1 MQTTQDDVDAACEA
15 LLADGTTPTQRKL
28 HARIGGSFTDLGP
41 MLRIWKEEHAAA
53 EADPVPE
60 ALVQA
65 LIQLGPRVWGVARQE
80 ASSTA
85 LRLESERDAARDEA
99 EVERRELMEVIAQL
113 EVDRDAALADARKLK
128 AEGAKSRK
136 GWDAAQ
142 AEVIRLEERVA
153 GRDREVERC
162 VAMAEAADARAAQA
176 EAREADMRAEM
187 AALQAR
193 PVDDEAGTAR
203 HAAE

>member
-1 MQTTQDDVDAACEA
+1 MQITQDAVDAACEA
-15 LLADGTTPTQRKL
+15 LLAEGATPSQRKL
-28 HARIGGSFTDLGP
+28 HDRIGGSYTDLGP
-41 MLRIWKEEHAAA
+41 MLRVWKEQHAAA

-65 LIQLGPRVWGVARQE
+65 LIHLGPRVWGVARQE

-85 LRLESERDAARDEA
+85 LRLETERDAARDEA
-99 EVERRELMEVIAQL
+99 EVERREQAEVIAQL
-113 EVDRDAALADARKLK
+113 EAERDAALADAKRLK
-128 AEGAKSRK
+128 AEGARNRK

-142 AEVIRLEERVA
+142 AEIIRLEERVA

-162 VAMAEAADARAAQA
+162 EAMAAAAEARAAQA
-176 EAREADMRAEM
+176 EARETDMRAEM

-193 PVDDEAGTAR
+193 PIDGEVR